1 MCDVCNMFHEMSEN
15 RTNILSPGQLY
26 YNENGWGDI
35 DLIERDISINHCHLI
50 VLKGNKNVIVLKTM
64 NNFVRIKRFT
74 EEVSRCICL

>member
-1 MCDVCNMFHEMSEN
+1 MSEN

-50 VLKGNKNVIVLKTM
+50 LLKGNKNVIVLKTM